1 MESSTAW
8 TTTDWGMFQVSGV
21 NRSVVASGA
30 EAGWAESCCGRTTRS
45 TNTSAVGRCRS
56 AME

>member
-30 EAGWAESCCGRTTRS
+30 EAE
-45 TNTSAVGRCRS
+45 
-56 AME
+56 